1 MKKIRI
7 GVIEFGRMGRGMVSV
22 MRMDDRYEDNA
33 TGTQRILEINQ
44 LAASPYSLPKHCRRS
59 HLLSGVISDI

>member
-7 GVIEFGRMGRGMVSV
+7 GVIGFGRMGRGMVSV
-22 MRMDDRYEDNA
+22 MRMDDRHENNA

-44 LAASPYSLPKHCRRS
+44 LICVAVFASQALQKKPF
-59 HLLSGVISDI
+59 VIGGDQ